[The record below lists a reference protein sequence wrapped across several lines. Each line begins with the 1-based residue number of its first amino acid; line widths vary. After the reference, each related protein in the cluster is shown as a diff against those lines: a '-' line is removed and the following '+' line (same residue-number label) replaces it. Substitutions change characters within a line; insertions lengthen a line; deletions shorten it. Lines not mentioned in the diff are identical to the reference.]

1 MGKRFTEYSQ
11 FDLSQVNKDV
21 LKKWD
26 ENQVFAKSM
35 TERDGYEY
43 RKTNERYQH
52 SFGRILGQLP
62 LTQSLSAL

>member
-35 TERDGYEY
+35 TEREGCPSFVFYED
-43 RKTNERYQH
+43 RKSTRLNSSHTRP
-52 SFGRILGQLP
+52 SRMP
-62 LTQSLSAL
+62 SSA